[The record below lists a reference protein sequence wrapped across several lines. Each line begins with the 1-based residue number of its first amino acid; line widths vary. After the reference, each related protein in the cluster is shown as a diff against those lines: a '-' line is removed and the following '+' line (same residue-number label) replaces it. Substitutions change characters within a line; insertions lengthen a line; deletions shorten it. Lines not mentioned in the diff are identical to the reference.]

1 MAVGEIKMKLAQKT
15 TDSITRLK
23 LKSGTSVEI
32 HIIDQDNGTNR
43 LVIEKAKESLALEH
57 EEISDFLSLFNDFL
71 ESM

>member
-1 MAVGEIKMKLAQKT
+1 MKLAQKT

>member
-1 MAVGEIKMKLAQKT
+1 MKLAQKT

-32 HIIDQDNGTNR
+32 HMIDQDNGTKR

-57 EEISDFLSLFNDFL
+57 EEISDFLALFNDFL

>member
-1 MAVGEIKMKLAQKT
+1 MKLAQKT

-32 HIIDQDNGTNR
+32 HMIDQDNGTKR
-43 LVIEKAKESLALEH
+43 LVIEKAKESLSLEH
-57 EEISDFLSLFNDFL
+57 EEISDFLALFNDFL

>member
-1 MAVGEIKMKLAQKT
+1 MKLAQKT

-32 HIIDQDNGTNR
+32 HMIDQDNGTDR

-57 EEISDFLSLFNDFL
+57 EEISDFLALFHDFL